1 MINHDALEAPSL
13 AESQLLHQPRNLES
27 IIMKRTI
34 ALAALALT
42 SSLALAAC
50 TDDTA
55 SDAPRDHD
63 HHHLGDGHT
72 VLRGDWH
79 ERSDGCRGP

>member
-1 MINHDALEAPSL
+1 
-13 AESQLLHQPRNLES
+13 
-27 IIMKRTI
+27 MKRTI

-55 SDAPRDHD
+55 SDAPETTTTTTV
-63 HHHLGDGHT
+63 GDGHT
-72 VLRGDWH
+72 VLRGD
-79 ERSDGCRGP
+79 